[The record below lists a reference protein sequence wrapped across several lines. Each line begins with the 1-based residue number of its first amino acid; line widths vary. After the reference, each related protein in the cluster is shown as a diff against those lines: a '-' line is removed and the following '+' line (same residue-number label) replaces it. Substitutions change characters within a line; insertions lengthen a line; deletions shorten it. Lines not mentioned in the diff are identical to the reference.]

1 VYLDGNVGTDRQSC
15 GGINSTIR
23 CGTVKSL
30 IEESKRAGEVDR
42 RQVDCVADIKPRGK
56 GDRVAALWLSVTSTE
71 CRTHS
76 DAVLNVGRGY
86 GEAEAATLIV
96 GDL

>member
-1 VYLDGNVGTDRQSC
+1 MYLDGNVGTDRQSC
-15 GGINSTIR
+15 GGTNSTIR

-42 RQVDCVADIKPRGK
+42 RQVDCVADIKPRRK
-56 GDRVAALWLSVTSTE
+56 GDRVAALWLRVTSTE
-71 CRTHS
+71 SRALS
-76 DAVLNVGRGY
+76 DAVLDIGRGY
-86 GEAEAATLIV
+86 SEAEAATLIV